1 MKKLLFGLILL
12 CSTPTWADNTFAID
26 DFTIKAGEE
35 KVIEVKMYNDVTFT
49 AFQFELGL
57 PEGVTVKSNQQ
68 TNKLYVS
75 ATNRLKVYDDFEDTY
90 TPTHSVV
97 TSLQTSGLYKI
108 MVYSDNNANIQG
120 NSGTSVLRI
129 QIVASDQV
137 VTGSF
142 TPSISNIEMTTY
154 DSGNQTTTKYKPANT
169 TYSCTVNIETTVTT
183 LGYASFSWPKALDF
197 TNSGLTAYIATT
209 CNGSSLHLESV
220 TKVPANTGLILKGTA
235 GSENTYSLETTDE
248 TTDDVSSN
256 LLSANTENVYTVA
269 SDDIYVLSNLDDGK
283 PGFYLASQ
291 GIHVGKYKSYLQYSA
306 GARKGLTFDES
317 SPTGIADQV
326 SAATGGHYYY
336 DLQGRRVANPS
347 SGVYVKEG
355 KKVILK

>member
-1 MKKLLFGLILL
+1 MKKYFITILML
-12 CSTPTWADNTFAID
+12 AIAYNAFADKLSIAP
-26 DFTIKAGEE
+26 FTIKVGETKQIAIQMTMTE
-35 KVIEVKMYNDVTFT
+35 KEYRAV
-49 AFQFELGL
+49 QFDLYL
-57 PEGVTVKSNQQ
+57 PEGVTIAKKKNGKEDWSLNSDRIEGHSISGSLKEGGYY
-68 TNKLYVS
+68 TIAIVS
-75 ATNRLKVYDDFEDTY
+75 LSEDVFY
-90 TPTHSVV
+90 EEEGDLMYINV
-97 TSLQTSGLYKI
+97 
-108 MVYSDNNANIQG
+108 
-120 NSGTSVLRI
+120 
-129 QIVASDQV
+129 VASDQLS
-137 VTGSF
+137 TGETLGYLKNVNLAVSSTESTFPDDESF
-142 TPSISNIEMTTY
+142 T
-154 DSGNQTTTKYKPANT
+154 
-169 TYSCTVNIETTVTT
+169 CTGTLETTVTT

-220 TKVPANTGLILKGTA
+220 TKVPANTGLILKGMA